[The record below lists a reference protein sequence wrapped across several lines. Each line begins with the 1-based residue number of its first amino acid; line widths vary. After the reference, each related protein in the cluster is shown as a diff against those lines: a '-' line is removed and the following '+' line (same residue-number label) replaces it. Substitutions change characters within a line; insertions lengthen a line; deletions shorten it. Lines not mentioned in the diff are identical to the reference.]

1 MPANLVEY
9 DATRAAVTHPTKR
22 VARGNAYNETI
33 VEISQTTPGTTDSVS
48 VKSQGYSASASVTR
62 PNDTNIYAAGDVIG
76 AATGSTAAIEFANMG
91 PSGKEI
97 MITSS
102 ALEVDVAAI
111 PSGMSTF
118 RLHLYNVTPPS
129 ALGDNAAWDLPAGD
143 RASYL
148 GYLDLNGP
156 IDLGSTLYVEQNG
169 VNKQVKLAGTS
180 LFGYLVT
187 YGSYTPTASTVKKT
201 TLHSIAV

>member
-1 MPANLVEY
+1 MADTY
-9 DATRAAVTHPTKR
+9 DVRGSDGKFIKLHDNGDGTWSPTVAAR
-22 VARGNAYNETI
+22 FDASA
-33 VEISQTTPGTTDSVS
+33 PGA
-48 VKSQGYSASASVTR
+48 GYSASASITR

-76 AATGSTAAIEFANMG
+76 AAAGSTAAIEFTNMG

-129 ALGDNAAWDLPAGD
+129 ALGDNVAWDLPAGD

-148 GYLDLNGP
+148 GYVDLNGP
-156 IDLGSTLYVEQNG
+156 IDLGSTLYVEVNG
-169 VNKQVKLAGTS
+169 INKQVKLAGTS

-187 YGSYTPTASTVKKT
+187 YGGYTPSASTVKKT